1 MLRTSS
7 GALTNRVGCTRCTIL
22 KGNGSWSGYGIG
34 SRRWH
39 ISDVQ
44 GRTLVR
50 DRKFS
55 SHVQVR
61 HHPCHSV
68 GAADGKTHH
77 TGRRQ
82 PTELSLRRGAGN
94 RSGRNGTT
102 TTARGLFRRLLTSR
116 MRTTGSLGTIG
127 WGASGESSDRGM
139 QCRVEARLAG
149 PHCQPRQ
156 VPNLRWDGTGED
168 VSCTGSIPTDGLVPD
183 ACSSRL
189 AVWLCYFYL

>member
-1 MLRTSS
+1 M
-7 GALTNRVGCTRCTIL
+7 
-22 KGNGSWSGYGIG
+22 KGNGCPGPTGRDMVSG
-34 SRRWH
+34 SHRWH
-39 ISDVQ
+39 ISDGQ
-44 GRTLVR
+44 GRTQASEGQQSCPAMC
-50 DRKFS
+50 KCAT
-55 SHVQVR
+55 QVIR
-61 HHPCHSV
+61 SEQLT
-68 GAADGKTHH
+68 ATHH

-94 RSGRNGTT
+94 RSGRNGATT
-102 TTARGLFRRLLTSR
+102 TGLGLFRRLLTSR

-127 WGASGESSDRGM
+127 WGASGESSDRGL

>member
-1 MLRTSS
+1 
-7 GALTNRVGCTRCTIL
+7 
-22 KGNGSWSGYGIG
+22 
-34 SRRWH
+34 
-39 ISDVQ
+39 
-44 GRTLVR
+44 VR

-61 HHPCHSV
+61 HQPCHSV

-168 VSCTGSIPTDGLVPD
+168 VSCTGSIPTQIGNLTGLMD
-183 ACSSRL
+183 SSQMPAAVAL
-189 AVWLCYFYL
+189 AVWLCHFYL